1 METSRDSSVWRSL
14 AVTFGG
20 GLALGAVGMKL
31 TQSALRPLEAPSQP
45 NTNPLAERLDRIEQR
60 IQRIEHMPAA
70 GPAAVLDQ
78 KAVETVVN
86 AVNTRL
92 QEHAAM
98 VDRRLA
104 ELEARI
110 TAELQLLHAQDRAD
124 AQRAET
130 RIAEVQKQFQ
140 QQVVSV
146 RTTVQEELGQFGEA
160 VSAVVANQ
168 VASQV
173 NAKVAGLE
181 QSVEARIVT
190 AVAGAAAAKFEEQLS
205 PLRAEVDKKERELT
219 ELRQRLTE
227 SERTVLDVI
236 LAIGQVCR
244 DAASRIGVTTDMRPP
259 APPEVQPAP
268 TPSAPAPF
276 AVKPPAPEA
285 PPAAILLAPIAPPNG
300 TNAPVPREA
309 EPAVATPAAP
319 EVDLEPA
326 AEPALDQPL
335 PGFAQPQS
343 AARVWRIPLVS
354 SFLITTC
361 GLLLLHYL

>member
-1 METSRDSSVWRSL
+1 MDTSRDSSVWRSL

-31 TQSALRPLEAPSQP
+31 TQNALRPLEAPLQP

-70 GPAAVLDQ
+70 GPAVFDQ
-78 KAVETVVN
+78 KALETVVN

-104 ELEARI
+104 ELEGRI

-130 RIAEVQKQFQ
+130 RISEVQKQFQ

-160 VSAVVANQ
+160 VSTVVANQ

-173 NAKVAGLE
+173 NARFAGLE

-190 AVAGAAAAKFEEQLS
+190 AVAGAAAARFEEQLA
-205 PLRAEVDKKERELT
+205 PLRTEVDKKERELT

-227 SERTVLDVI
+227 SEQTVLDVI

-244 DAASRIGVTTDMRPP
+244 DAASRIGISTNMRPP
-259 APPEVQPAP
+259 APPETQA
-268 TPSAPAPF
+268 APAPS
-276 AVKPPAPEA
+276 ASAPPEVKPPAPEA

-300 TNAPVPREA
+300 ANAPVPLEA
-309 EPAVATPAAP
+309 EPTVPAPAAP
-319 EVDLEPA
+319 DVALEPA
-326 AEPALDQPL
+326 AEPSLDQPL
-335 PGFAQPQS
+335 PGFAQPHPP
-343 AARVWRIPLVS
+343 ARVWRIPLVS

-361 GLLLLHYL
+361 GLLLLRYL